1 MLAVWEKVMAV
12 PVVAHSRVA
21 LQAAGAGVA
30 EHQPEHEKPC
40 QVGVRQHVIRKLP
53 TRSYLVP
60 ARDCRSVGARRS
72 DKRKQ
77 KRKRKLKLKRKRKRF
92 DSVGA

>member
-1 MLAVWEKVMAV
+1 MRDGAVARMRGSISQ
-12 PVVAHSRVA
+12 VASTRA
-21 LQAAGAGVA
+21 IGVA
-30 EHQPEHEKPC
+30 SGAMLFTSVP
-40 QVGVRQHVIRKLP
+40 G
-53 TRSYLVP
+53 RSILST
-60 ARDCRSVGARRS
+60 RDCRSVGARRS